1 MPAPAKAQ
9 DPIKNKLKQKGLGSV
24 AQVIEVL
31 SSITSITKKKKKKKR
46 ERRKEIVVYTQ
57 WSFTQP

>member
-31 SSITSITKKKKKKKR
+31 SSITSITKKKKKR
-46 ERRKEIVVYTQ
+46 ERQIGTNKARLRRLL
-57 WSFTQP
+57 